1 MKGARR
7 TTPKATRKAATKAS
21 ARQANSSLR
30 WRFMLVFWAGCACVL
45 VGRAVQ
51 LQVVQHD
58 FLADQGDIRNLRV
71 EPVAAHRGVIQD
83 RAGRPLAVSTPVT
96 TLWAN
101 PGEALEHQEQ
111 WARLGNNPIIDSRA
125 FASRVNS
132 HKGKEFI
139 YLARGL
145 APEQAQTVLAK
156 QVPGI
161 HPLTEY
167 RRYYPAGEVTSHL
180 VGFTDIDERGQ
191 EGVELAFEERLSGE
205 PGRKKVVRDLLG
217 RVIQDIEVLEPAAPG
232 QDITLSLDLRLQ
244 YLAYKELL
252 SATRRFKARGGSAV
266 VLDIKTGEVLAM
278 VNQPAYNPN
287 NRGNLDTASL
297 RNRAVTDLFEPGSTI
312 KPFTVAAAMEQGLVT
327 PTTAI
332 NTHPGYL
339 RVGSK
344 TIRDHRDYGV
354 IDVTTVLTKSSNVG
368 VSKLALSMDAMVLPG
383 YLERFGFGQRTGID
397 YPGESDGMLPLR
409 ARWRDVER
417 AALSYGYGVSTTAL
431 QLAQAYAILANDG
444 RRVPLSLLK
453 VDQPPEG
460 EQVIAPA
467 SAQSIVRMLET
478 VVSIEGTASRA
489 QISGYQV
496 AGKTGTVHKVTANG
510 YADDRYIG
518 LFAGIAPAS
527 NPRVAAVVV
536 IDDPRGESYYGGLVA
551 APVFSAIVGGV
562 LRTLHV
568 PPDKTDGLIAGKLD
582 GEDAT

>member
-1 MKGARR
+1 M
-7 TTPKATRKAATKAS
+7 
-21 ARQANSSLR
+21 
-30 WRFMLVFWAGCACVL
+30 
-45 VGRAVQ
+45 
-51 LQVVQHD
+51 
-58 FLADQGDIRNLRV
+58 
-71 EPVAAHRGVIQD
+71 AAHRGVIQD

-191 EGVELAFEERLSGE
+191 EGVELAFEEQLSGE

-266 VLDIKTGEVLAM
+266 VLDIKTGEILAM

-478 VVSIEGTASRA
+478 VVSVEGTASRA

-510 YADDRYIG
+510 YADDRYVAV
-518 LFAGIAPAS
+518 FAGLAPAS
-527 NPRVAAVVV
+527 RPRLVTVVV
-536 IDDPRGESYYGGLVA
+536 VNEPRGEEYYGGLVA
-551 APVFSAIVGGV
+551 APAFARIMAGA
-562 LRTLHV
+562 LRLMNIA
-568 PPDKTDGLIAGKLD
+568 PDDPAAWQAGEVRSRDG
-582 GEDAT
+582 AT

>member
-7 TTPKATRKAATKAS
+7 TTPKATRKTATKAA

-191 EGVELAFEERLSGE
+191 EGVELAFEEQLSGE

-431 QLAQAYAILANDG
+431 QLAQAYGSSPMTAAGCRCLCS
-444 RRVPLSLLK
+444 RWTSHPR
-453 VDQPPEG
+453 
-460 EQVIAPA
+460 
-467 SAQSIVRMLET
+467 
-478 VVSIEGTASRA
+478 ASR
-489 QISGYQV
+489 
-496 AGKTGTVHKVTANG
+496 
-510 YADDRYIG
+510 
-518 LFAGIAPAS
+518 
-527 NPRVAAVVV
+527 
-536 IDDPRGESYYGGLVA
+536 
-551 APVFSAIVGGV
+551 
-562 LRTLHV
+562 
-568 PPDKTDGLIAGKLD
+568 
-582 GEDAT
+582 

>member
-111 WARLGNNPIIDSRA
+111 W
-125 FASRVNS
+125 
-132 HKGKEFI
+132 
-139 YLARGL
+139 
-145 APEQAQTVLAK
+145 VLAK

-191 EGVELAFEERLSGE
+191 EGVELAFEEQLSGE

>member
-180 VGFTDIDERGQ
+180 VGFTDIDER
-191 EGVELAFEERLSGE
+191 
-205 PGRKKVVRDLLG
+205 RKKVVRDLLG

>member
-1 MKGARR
+1 MKGARG
-7 TTPKATRKAATKAS
+7 TTPKATRNAAGKA

-45 VGRAVQ
+45 VARAVQ

-58 FLADQGDIRNLRV
+58 FLANQGDIRNLRV
-71 EPVAAHRGVIQD
+71 EPLAAHRGVIED

-101 PGEALEHQEQ
+101 PGEALEHEEQ
-111 WARLGNNPIIDSRA
+111 WSRLGNNPIISRRE
-125 FASRVNS
+125 FARRVNN

-145 APEQAQTVLAK
+145 APEQARTVLAK
-156 QVPGI
+156 QIPGI

-167 RRYYPAGEVTSHL
+167 RRYYPAGEVASHV
-180 VGFTDIDERGQ
+180 VGFTNIDERGQ
-191 EGVELAFEERLSGE
+191 EGVELAFEERLSGD

-252 SATRRFKARGGSAV
+252 AATRRFDAAGGSAV
-266 VLDIKTGEVLAM
+266 VLDIKTGEILAM

-287 NRGNLDTASL
+287 NRENLDTGSL

-312 KPFTVAAAMEQGLVT
+312 KPFTVAAAMAQGLVT
-327 PTTAI
+327 PSTVI

-339 RVGSK
+339 RVGNK

-368 VSKLALSMDAMVLPG
+368 VSKLALSMDPTVLPG
-383 YLERFGFGQRTGID
+383 YLERFGFGHVTDIN
-397 YPGESDGMLPLR
+397 YPGESHGVLPFR

-417 AALSYGYGVSTTAL
+417 AALSYGYGISTTAL
-431 QLAQAYAILANDG
+431 QLAQAYAILANEG

-460 EQVIAPA
+460 EQVIAPSTA
-467 SAQSIVRMLET
+467 RSIVRMLET

-489 QISGYQV
+489 KIPGYQV
-496 AGKTGTVHKVTANG
+496 AGKTGTVHKMTPHG

-527 NPRVAAVVV
+527 NPRIAAVVV

-568 PPDKTDGLIAGKLD
+568 PPDKTDGLIAGTLD

>member
-1 MKGARR
+1 M
-7 TTPKATRKAATKAS
+7 
-21 ARQANSSLR
+21 
-30 WRFMLVFWAGCACVL
+30 
-45 VGRAVQ
+45 
-51 LQVVQHD
+51 
-58 FLADQGDIRNLRV
+58 
-71 EPVAAHRGVIQD
+71 
-83 RAGRPLAVSTPVT
+83 
-96 TLWAN
+96 
-101 PGEALEHQEQ
+101 
-111 WARLGNNPIIDSRA
+111 
-125 FASRVNS
+125 
-132 HKGKEFI
+132 
-139 YLARGL
+139 
-145 APEQAQTVLAK
+145 
-156 QVPGI
+156 
-161 HPLTEY
+161 
-167 RRYYPAGEVTSHL
+167 
-180 VGFTDIDERGQ
+180 
-191 EGVELAFEERLSGE
+191 
-205 PGRKKVVRDLLG
+205 VRDLLG

>member
-7 TTPKATRKAATKAS
+7 TTPKATRKAATRA

-30 WRFMLVFWAGCACVL
+30 WRFMLAFWAGCACVL

-58 FLADQGDIRNLRV
+58 FLANQGDIRNLRV

-111 WARLGNNPIIDSRA
+111 WARLGNNPIIDSAA
-125 FASRVNS
+125 FASRINS
-132 HKGKEFI
+132 HKDKEFI

-156 QVPGI
+156 QVSGI

-167 RRYYPAGEVTSHL
+167 RRYYPAGEVTSHV
-180 VGFTDIDERGQ
+180 VGFTNIDERGQ

-252 SATRRFKARGGSAV
+252 SATRRFKAKGGSAV
-266 VLDIKTGEVLAM
+266 VLDIKTGEILAM

-287 NRGNLDTASL
+287 NRGNLDTGSL

-327 PTTAI
+327 PTTVI

-368 VSKLALSMDAMVLPG
+368 VSKLALSMDATVLPG
-383 YLERFGFGQRTGID
+383 YLERFGFGQATDIK
-397 YPGESDGMLPLR
+397 YPGESDGVLPFR

-417 AALSYGYGVSTTAL
+417 AALSYGYGISTTAL

-453 VDQPPEG
+453 VDQPPKG
-460 EQVIAPA
+460 EQVIAPS
-467 SAQSIVRMLET
+467 SARSIVRMLET

-489 QISGYQV
+489 KIPGYQV

-527 NPRVAAVVV
+527 NPRIAAVVV

-568 PPDKTDGLIAGKLD
+568 PPDKTDGLIAGNLD